1 MEFFKDPSTY
11 FNALISL
18 IIGVLTGV
26 IASYLFLK
34 HYLQKLKPSI
44 IISDFI
50 CKVELEGKTHY
61 LFKFINRTKYELFDV
76 TLDLSSYK
84 PIGVLQGQ
92 NLRKTTLKLKTT
104 NISFIPPYENKND
117 QHHTYA
123 VIINTQTNIEE
134 FLTGDN
140 SDYIRLTIIAKH
152 SLSGLNGIFTKDFH
166 TNQCI
171 AKSNF
176 KFGDSIELNNSK

>member
-1 MEFFKDPSTY
+1 MEFFKDPNTY
-11 FNALISL
+11 FNAVISL
-18 IIGVLTGV
+18 VIGVLTGI

-34 HYLQKLKPSI
+34 HYLQKLKPTVE
-44 IISDFI
+44 ISDYI
-50 CKVELEGKTHY
+50 SRVTIEGQTHY
-61 LFKFINRTKYELFDV
+61 LFKFINKTNYELFDI

-92 NLRKTTLKLKTT
+92 NLKKTTLELKTT
-104 NISFIPPYENKND
+104 KISFIPPYKNPND

-123 VIINTQTNIEE
+123 IIINTQTNIED

-166 TNQCI
+166 TDQCI
-171 AKSNF
+171 SNKNF
-176 KFGDSIELNNSK
+176 KFGDSIELNNTK